1 MKNKILVTGGLGFVG
16 FNLVRELL
24 KDEKNDITII
34 DNLSSNSSSWEN
46 QLHTKSNRYRIRYI
60 IEDINN
66 INLEKYKHF
75 EFNVIYHLGA
85 LARIQPSFNAVIPY
99 YYSNILGTANVCEL
113 ARRCNAKKIYAA
125 SSSAYAG
132 PMQNPYSF
140 TKYTGEE
147 TLKMYSELFN
157 VSCVSARFFNVYGER
172 QPISGDY
179 PTVIGI
185 FETQYKNNQALT
197 IVGTGEQRRDFTHV
211 KDICNGLILLS
222 KNEYKG
228 EIYNLGTGT
237 NYSLNEVAKMFSDNI
252 RYVPKRPG
260 EAKTTLADLSKSKDI
275 GYVAKINL
283 KDYVNKFK
291 NEWNE
296 KRD

>member
-1 MKNKILVTGGLGFVG
+1 MF
-16 FNLVRELL
+16 
-24 KDEKNDITII
+24 DERKPC
-34 DNLSSNSSSWEN
+34 SNTN
-46 QLHTKSNRYRIRYI
+46 CLNTN
-60 IEDINN
+60 
-66 INLEKYKHF
+66 
-75 EFNVIYHLGA
+75 
-85 LARIQPSFNAVIPY
+85 
-99 YYSNILGTANVCEL
+99 T
-113 ARRCNAKKIYAA
+113 
-125 SSSAYAG
+125 
-132 PMQNPYSF
+132 
-140 TKYTGEE
+140 
-147 TLKMYSELFN
+147 
-157 VSCVSARFFNVYGER
+157 
-172 QPISGDY
+172 
-179 PTVIGI
+179 
-185 FETQYKNNQALT
+185 
-197 IVGTGEQRRDFTHV
+197 
-211 KDICNGLILLS
+211 LS